1 MNGKFIYSVWK
12 MKQILAKY
20 YIIFEKKFPF
30 WKLLLKIISILEIFT
45 LNQPQKVSKM
55 ETFCIVRVF
64 EHPKI
69 YRKTIN
75 FTPKQHF
82 VQKRTFRFGTVVQP

>member
-1 MNGKFIYSVWK
+1 
-12 MKQILAKY
+12 MKQISSKY
-20 YIIFEKKFPF
+20 YIIFEKKFPK

-45 LNQPQKVSKM
+45 LNQPSKVSIL
-55 ETFCIVRVF
+55 ETFGIVRVF

-75 FTPKQHF
+75 FTPKPHF
-82 VQKRTFRFGTVVQP
+82 VQKRAFGFGTAVPP

>member
-1 MNGKFIYSVWK
+1 MNGKSIHSVCK
-12 MKQILAKY
+12 MSQILAKY

-45 LNQPQKVSKM
+45 LNQPQKVSIL
-55 ETFCIVRVF
+55 ETFRIVRVF
-64 EHPKI
+64 KHPKI

-75 FTPKQHF
+75 LAPKHPF
-82 VQKRTFRFGTVVQP
+82 VQKRAFRFCTVVQP